1 MLDLMP
7 LVPAW
12 WRVLIGRGVVPKA
25 DGAISEN
32 SKSETK
38 GALVTACAYS
48 DWKAEAVRP
57 TQELSCCQLLVIRG
71 QVVVLHACTASPP
84 PGHLMAHMVM
94 RFLPSPRNFRYIA
107 HKKSSWI
114 APSRNNE
121 PNPSTTGSS
130 TKPQPPLDRSQ
141 LWGQS

>member
-1 MLDLMP
+1 MLSS
-7 LVPAW
+7 
-12 WRVLIGRGVVPKA
+12 GVVPKA

-57 TQELSCCQLLVIRG
+57 TQELSCCQRLVIRG

-94 RFLPSPRNFRYIA
+94 RFLPSPRQLSLHRTQ
-107 HKKSSWI
+107 
-114 APSRNNE
+114 E
-121 PNPSTTGSS
+121 E
-130 TKPQPPLDRSQ
+130 QLDRPFTK
-141 LWGQS
+141 